1 MTQKTVYV
9 AGRVG
14 DDLSEIQAV
23 ITRIQDMNFAITYD
37 WTRNQEGIRK
47 PYLDFAESNMPYA
60 MKMRNAAD
68 TCDVFVL
75 LPTTDILGALI
86 ELGVAIGSVR
96 QRPGKIIYV
105 VCDRAQLRQSIFY
118 TLEEVVVLDTLEEL
132 YEALAL

>member
-1 MTQKTVYV
+1 MTQKSVYV

-23 ITRIQDMNFAITYD
+23 IARLENMGYVITYD
-37 WTRNQEGIRK
+37 WTKSEGIQK
-47 PYLDFAESNMPYA
+47 PYLVFLNSNMPYA
-60 MKMRNAAD
+60 MMMRNAAD
-68 TCDVFVL
+68 ICDIFVL
-75 LPTTDILGALI
+75 LPTEFILGALI

-96 QRPGKIIYV
+96 HRPGKIIYV

-118 TLEEVVVLDTLEEL
+118 TLEDVVVLDTLEEL